1 MFAIFCL
8 VVGAAIFCAGCYIG
22 YELGREEERRNR
34 R

>member
-8 VVGAAIFCAGCYIG
+8 ITGAAIFYAGWYIG
-22 YELGREEERRNR
+22 YELGKEERRNR